1 MRTYWKWTLVLAVPT
16 LLVAVAPA
24 AEPLVPEG
32 TTVQLIL
39 LRQKS
44 VQEELK
50 VSADLAKKIT
60 EFTNM
65 EYEAFQKATA
75 LPEKERDQKL
85 EELEKAN
92 QKFLADNLSAAQ
104 RKRLDQITMQLTG
117 LQQLTRPEVV
127 KALNLTDEQ
136 QQKFKDMQKE
146 AAKEFETLMDDKNR
160 EGRTEKL
167 AKLRADI
174 DKKVEAVLTDK
185 QKEKAKELVGE
196 PFKGAIVIEESESPP
211 K

>member
-1 MRTYWKWTLVLAVPT
+1 MA
-16 LLVAVAPA
+16 AEPA
-24 AEPLVPEG
+24 DEPLVPEG

-50 VSADLAKKIT
+50 VSADLAKMIK
-60 EFTNM
+60 EFTDK
-65 EYEAFQKATA
+65 EYEAFQGAVK
-75 LPEKERDQKL
+75 LNEKEREQKL

-104 RKRLDQITMQLTG
+104 RKRLDQIAMQVTG
-117 LQQLTRPEVV
+117 LRQLTRPEVAKV
-127 KALNLTDEQ
+127 LDLTDEQ
-136 QQKFKDMQKE
+136 QKKFADMQKE
-146 AAKEFETLMDDKNR
+146 AAKDFEAIMGDKDR
-160 EGRTEKL
+160 AGRTAKL

-185 QKEKAKELVGE
+185 QKEKARELVGE
-196 PFKGAIVIEESESPP
+196 PFKGELVIEDRESPP
-211 K
+211 KDKE